1 MNNMS
6 KKIYSI
12 RVHSW
17 DGVEWDDCFA
27 QSLVDCEVEGLA
39 IAHSKILNRS
49 VIFDVASGLMV
60 YSSTNSMKR
69 TKEYFCR
76 TWLTEER
83 IKKINSARNTLMYKQ
98 RCLEL
103 ESHKMYV

>member
-1 MNNMS
+1 MT

-27 QSLVDCEVEGLA
+27 QSLADCEVEGLA

-60 YSSTNSMKR
+60 YSSPNSMKR

-76 TWLTEER
+76 TWLTEEK
-83 IKKINSARNTLMYKQ
+83 IKKINSARNSLMYKQ